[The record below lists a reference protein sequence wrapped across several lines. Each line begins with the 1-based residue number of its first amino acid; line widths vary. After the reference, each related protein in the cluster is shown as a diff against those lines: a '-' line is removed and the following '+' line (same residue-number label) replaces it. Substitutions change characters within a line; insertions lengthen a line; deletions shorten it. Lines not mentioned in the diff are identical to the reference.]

1 MNSISA
7 ENEIQM
13 VNYKKRGLISLVVRK
28 IQTNREIK
36 SILYSPD
43 CQGGGGSLTIPS
55 VGTNVEKWELLYMS
69 LMGK

>member
-13 VNYKKRGLISLVVRK
+13 VNYKKRSLISLVVRK

-43 CQGGGGSLTIPS
+43 CQGGGGESDYT
-55 VGTNVEKWELLYMS
+55 KCWHQ
-69 LMGK
+69 